1 MTIVKEKNNHYF
13 LHEGMQVLI
22 SNEIIVKYNLLTKTY
37 SDSKL
42 LEIYNENL
50 YKIAYEKSLSYLH
63 SVKSEYELIS
73 HLKSLNIDDS
83 NIKKVVLKLK
93 ELKLLDDRLFSK
105 LYINSKISRY
115 GKNYIMQEL
124 IKRRI
129 SKDII
134 YSELNLID
142 EKKYIQKK
150 LNYYFM
156 LEKGSIKNRKEK
168 IKAKYYQK
176 GYEIE
181 NIEKV
186 VDEFF
191 YKKNLD
197 DLNLIKEDIKKISSK
212 LRRDDIS
219 YKTKLRLKLLKLGY
233 DYSLIDDNI

>member
-22 SNEIIVKYNLLTKTY
+22 SKEIIVKYNLLTKEY
-37 SDSKL
+37 PDSKL
-42 LEIYNENL
+42 LEIYDENL

-63 SVKSEYELIS
+63 SVKSEYELIL

-83 NIKKVVLKLK
+83 NIKKVVSKLK

-105 LYINSKISRY
+105 LYISSKISRY
-115 GKNYIMQEL
+115 GKNYIIQEL

-134 YSELNLID
+134 FSELNLID
-142 EKKYIQKK
+142 EKEYIQKK

-176 GYEIE
+176 GYELE

-212 LRRDDIS
+212 LKRDDIS

>member
-22 SNEIIVKYNLLTKTY
+22 SKEIIVKYNLLTKEY
-37 SDSKL
+37 PDSKL

-63 SVKSEYELIS
+63 SVKSEYELIL

-83 NIKKVVLKLK
+83 NIKKVVSKLK

-134 YSELNLID
+134 SSELNLID
-142 EKKYIQKK
+142 EKDYIQKK

-156 LEKGSIKNRKEK
+156 LEKGSVKNRKEK

-197 DLNLIKEDIKKISSK
+197 DLTLIKEDIKKISSK
-212 LRRDDIS
+212 LKRDDIS